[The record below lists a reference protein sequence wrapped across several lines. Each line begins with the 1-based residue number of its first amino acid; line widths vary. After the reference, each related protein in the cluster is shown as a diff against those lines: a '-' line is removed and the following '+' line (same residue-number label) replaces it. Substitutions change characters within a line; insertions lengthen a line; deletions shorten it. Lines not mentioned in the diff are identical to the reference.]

1 MIQEDATITMYARAA
16 MVFAREGY
24 ESEEMNMLEA
34 TFRSVQHSGNEITGE
49 QWEALYK
56 IRDAV
61 GALAHARRYGLPKPD
76 LKAMF
81 EELRST
87 PSL

>member
-16 MVFAREGY
+16 TVFAREGY
-24 ESEEMNMLEA
+24 EQEELENLTGLFSHA
-34 TFRSVQHSGNEITGE
+34 NRTRGNITGE

-61 GALAHARRYGLPKPD
+61 GALAHARRYGLPSPD

-81 EELRST
+81 EELRSI